1 MNEKLQ
7 KEYLLRIIEGKESL
21 VIPIRDDNGADI
33 GVMRPI
39 TKMHLQSNDVIEKM
53 TNWRNQYKTFFLTQF
68 NATPARTK
76 QWLEKAVLSNPSQ
89 LLFLI
94 YYGETLMGQ
103 YGFKDLDSDSAFL
116 DNLLRGERGGHPLL
130 MKYSVSALAEWLFDV
145 MQVNMV
151 YGYTFANNAMA
162 LKLNR
167 DVGFSCIEKFPL
179 QKQIDGEE
187 IKWVV
192 GKAGELSPD
201 NHYYQK
207 VVMSRNSKIGKPLA
221 LPG

>member
-1 MNEKLQ
+1 MNKQQQ
-7 KEYLLRIIEGKESL
+7 KEYVLKIIEGKESL
-21 VIPIRDDNGADI
+21 VIPIRDDNDADI

-39 TKMHLQSNDVIEKM
+39 TRMHLQSNDVIEKM
-53 TNWRNQYKTFFLTQF
+53 TNWRNQYKAFFLTQF
-68 NATPARTK
+68 NATQARTK
-76 QWLEKAVLSNPSQ
+76 EWLEKVVLSNPSQ

-94 YYGETLMGQ
+94 YYGEILMGQ
-103 YGFKDLDSDSAFL
+103 YGFKDLDGDSAFL

-130 MKYSVSALAEWLFDV
+130 MKYAVSALAKWLFDIMEV
-145 MQVNMV
+145 SAV

-167 DVGFSCIEKFPL
+167 DVGFVCAEKLPL
-179 QKQIDGEE
+179 QKQVEGDE

-192 GKAGELSPD
+192 GKAGEISPD

-207 VVMSRNSKIGKPLA
+207 IVMTRNSKIG
-221 LPG
+221 

>member
-1 MNEKLQ
+1 MNKQQQ

-21 VIPIRDDNGADI
+21 VIPIRDDDGVEI
-33 GVMRPI
+33 GYMRPI
-39 TKMHLQSNDVIEKM
+39 TKMNLQDDDIIEKM
-53 TNWRNQYKTFFLTQF
+53 TDWRNNYKMFFLTQF
-68 NATPARTK
+68 NATSARTK
-76 QWLEKAVLSNPSQ
+76 KWLEKVVLSNPSQ

-103 YGFKDLDSDSAFL
+103 YGFKDLDGDSVFL

-130 MKYSVSALAEWLFDV
+130 MKYAVAALIKWLFDV

-167 DVGFSCIEKFPL
+167 EVGFSCTEKFPL
-179 QKQIDGEE
+179 RKQIDGDE
-187 IKWVV
+187 IRWVV
-192 GKAGELSPD
+192 GKAGESSPD
-201 NHYYQK
+201 NQYYQK
-207 VVMSRNSKIGKPLA
+207 IVMTRNSKVV
-221 LPG
+221 

>member
-7 KEYLLRIIEGKESL
+7 KEYLLKIIEGNEQL
-21 VIPIRDDNGADI
+21 AIPICDDNGTATG

-39 TKMHLQSNDVIEKM
+39 TKMQLQSNDIIEKM
-53 TNWRNQYKTFFLTQF
+53 TNWRNRYKAFFLTQF
-68 NATPARTK
+68 NATPMRTK
-76 QWLEKAVLSNPSQ
+76 EWLEKMVLSDPTQ
-89 LLFLI
+89 LMFLI
-94 YYGETLMGQ
+94 YHEDTLIGQ
-103 YGFKDLDSDSAFL
+103 YGFKELTSDSVFL

-130 MKYSVSALAEWLFDV
+130 MRYAVSALIKWLFDV
-145 MQVNMV
+145 MEVNSV

-167 DVGFSCIEKFPL
+167 DVGFSFTEKIPL
-179 QKQIDGEE
+179 QKQVDGEG

-192 GKAGELSPD
+192 GRAGEPSPD

-207 VVMSRNSKIGKPLA
+207 IVMTRNSKSF
-221 LPG
+221 

>member
-1 MNEKLQ
+1 MNAQKQ
-7 KEYLLRIIEGKESL
+7 KEYILRIIEGKESL
-21 VIPIRDDNGADI
+21 VIPICDDNGVEI
-33 GVMRPI
+33 GSMRPI
-39 TKMHLQSNDVIEKM
+39 TRMQLQDNHIIEKM
-53 TNWRNQYKTFFLTQF
+53 TDWRNQYKTFFLSQF

-76 QWLEKAVLSNPSQ
+76 QWLEKVVLSNPSQ

-94 YYGETLMGQ
+94 YYGEILMGQ
-103 YGFKDLDSDSAFL
+103 YGFKELDGDSAFL

-130 MKYSVSALAEWLFDV
+130 MKYAVSALVEWLFDV

-167 DVGFSCIEKFPL
+167 DVGFSCTEKFPL
-179 QKQIDGEE
+179 QKQVEGDE

-192 GKAGELSPD
+192 GKAGDLSPD

-207 VVMSRNSKIGKPLA
+207 IVMTRNSKII
-221 LPG
+221 

>member
-1 MNEKLQ
+1 MNKQQQ
-7 KEYLLRIIEGKESL
+7 KEYVLRVIEGKDPL
-21 VIPIRDDNGADI
+21 TIPIRDDNGAEI

-39 TKMHLQSNDVIEKM
+39 MKMNIQDNDIIEKM
-53 TNWRNQYKTFFLTQF
+53 TTWRNQYKSFFLTQF
-68 NATPARTK
+68 NATPSRTK
-76 QWLEKAVLSNPSQ
+76 QWLEKMVLSNPSQ

-103 YGFKDLDSDSAFL
+103 YGFKDLDGNSAFL
-116 DNLLRGERGGHPLL
+116 DNLLRGERGGHPEL
-130 MKYSVSALAEWLFDV
+130 MKYAVLALAKWLFDV
-145 MQVNMV
+145 MGVNMV

-167 DVGFSCIEKFPL
+167 DVGFVCTEKYPL
-179 QKQIDGEE
+179 QKQVEGDE

-192 GKAGELSPD
+192 GKAGEPSPD
-201 NHYYQK
+201 NHYYK
-207 VVMSRNSKIGKPLA
+207 KIVMTRNSMIDKPQD